1 MMAAKFL
8 VAVLIVLMI
17 SGEEVAGS
25 TGAPPPVSDAYL
37 QRVARSLK
45 KYVDPLPAMPKTY
58 GYAVEDGRPKPIALT
73 VGMYEKKWKFHRDL
87 PVTTVFVYGT
97 SRRAAS
103 YPGPAIEAL
112 QGVPLNV
119 TWENHLPERHILPW
133 DPTIPAAIPKHGG
146 VPAVVHLH
154 GGVNGPRSDGSA
166 FAWFTSGF
174 REAGPAW
181 SEATYHYPNVQHPGN
196 LWYHDHAL
204 GLTRAN
210 ILAGLVG
217 TYTIRNL
224 PVETPF
230 GLPSGRH
237 FDRHL
242 VISDRSFYED
252 GSLYMNY
259 TGNVPSVHPEW
270 QPEYFGEVIVV
281 NGKAWPYLA
290 VLRRKYRFR
299 ILNSSNA
306 RYFNLSLSDGLPFT
320 VIGSDVTYH
329 NKPVTAPSILIAP
342 AEIYDVVID
351 FAKSET
357 SAVRLT
363 NSAPYPF
370 PGGDPP
376 NMHSSKIMKFVISPK
391 KTADD
396 SRIPAKLVDYPVANV
411 KDAIK
416 KRYIVLYEY
425 QMASGEP
432 THLYINGK
440 RLEDPATETPRPG
453 STEVWQVINL
463 TEDNHPLHLH
473 LATFQA
479 ARVRGLVALE
489 AFKACMREKNDAVKC
504 DVKKHATGPVTAVPE
519 HERTWKNIVKIA
531 PGSMTTIVVQFKLID
546 RDEPY
551 PFDATGEPGYVYH
564 CHILDHED
572 NVMIRPLILKY

>member
-133 DPTIPAAIPKHGG
+133 DPTIPVAVPKHGG

-174 REAGPAW
+174 REVGPAW

-224 PVETPF
+224 PVEIPF

-242 VISDRSFYED
+242 VISDRSFYKD

-259 TGNVPSVHPEW
+259 TGNVPTVHPEW

-342 AEIYDVVID
+342 AEIYDIVID
-351 FAKSET
+351 FAESET
-357 SAVRLT
+357 SA
-363 NSAPYPF
+363 
-370 PGGDPP
+370 
-376 NMHSSKIMKFVISPK
+376 IMKFVISPK
-391 KTADD
+391 KTTDN

-425 QMASGEP
+425 QTASGEP

-551 PFDATGEPGYVYH
+551 PFDATAEPGYVYH

-572 NVMIRPLILKY
+572 NAMIRPLILKY